1 MYIYVYLYIYIILAV
16 LRRRRIFLS
25 LRISLK
31 KSLLYNSTRVEN
43 YIAVLQIERRL
54 LTVN

>member
-1 MYIYVYLYIYIILAV
+1 MTV